1 MVIQFE
7 CDQNFD
13 HHYNFIGRVVHR
25 VDELAPSSTSFK
37 FERDFIR
44 DMETHQKLKEH
55 LIKEWRTKSLSFY
68 FSWYV
73 LYFGFKNLVI

>member
-7 CDQNFD
+7 RDQNFD

-25 VDELAPSSTSFK
+25 VDELAPSGTSFK

-44 DMETHQKLKEH
+44 DMETHQNLKNI
-55 LIKEWRTKSLSFY
+55 L
-68 FSWYV
+68 
-73 LYFGFKNLVI
+73 

>member
-7 CDQNFD
+7 RDQNFD

-25 VDELAPSSTSFK
+25 IDELAPSGTSFK

-44 DMETHQKLKEH
+44 DMETHQNLKNI
-55 LIKEWRTKSLSFY
+55 L
-68 FSWYV
+68 
-73 LYFGFKNLVI
+73 